1 MVEGGGMAGWQ
12 GRRVE
17 GREAGKMK
25 AGKMV
30 GWKDGS
36 MEGWKDVW
44 IEGCWWGD
52 GDLIKF
58 IQA

>member
-1 MVEGGGMAGWQ
+1 MAGWQ